1 MVEFKVVV
9 SDPKEG
15 KSYQVHVEG
24 HYANS
29 LISDEIGEKVDGV
42 FVNLPGYTLQIMGGS
57 DIDGFPMKKNVP
69 GPGRQQIVGKG
80 GVGFKETEKSVRKKK
95 TVRGNTIS
103 ADINQINMKV
113 VEHGPKKIE
122 DLLKEDQGDN

>member
-1 MVEFKVVV
+1 MVEFEVVV

-15 KSYQVHVEG
+15 KSYQIQVEG

-29 LISDEIGEKVDGV
+29 LISNRIGEKVDGV
-42 FVNLPGYTLQIMGGS
+42 FVNLPGYTLKIMGGS
-57 DIDGFPMKKNVP
+57 DIDGFPMKKNIP
-69 GPGRQQIVGKG
+69 GPGRKKIVGKG
-80 GVGFKETEKSVRKKK
+80 GIGFKETENSVRKKK

-103 ADINQINMKV
+103 ADINQINMKI

-122 DLLKEDQGDN
+122 DLLEEEQGDN